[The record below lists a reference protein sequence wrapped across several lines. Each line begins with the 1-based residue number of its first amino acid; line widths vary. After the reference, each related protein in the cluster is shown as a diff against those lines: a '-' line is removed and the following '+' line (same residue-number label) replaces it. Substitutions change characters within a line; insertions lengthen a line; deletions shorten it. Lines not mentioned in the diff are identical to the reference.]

1 MNTRI
6 LILMLLFFTFTA
18 CSHKSAS
25 VKKSIPAM
33 QTIKEIKSIYVIE
46 DTSYHSFIAFD
57 SSFSDKRPIVMIVP
71 EWWGL
76 NDYVK
81 KRAVQL
87 AQLGY
92 LAMAVDMYGEGKTA
106 QSVEDAVRYSSP
118 FYENSIFAK
127 KRFDV
132 ALTEIKKMPE
142 ADTNQIAA
150 IGYCFGGSMVL
161 NFAKM
166 GADLKG
172 VVSFHGGLKGVN
184 AQKELLKAKVLVC
197 HGVDDKFV
205 NAEEVAAF
213 KREMDAIHATYIF
226 KEYKGAT
233 HAFSNPDATEWGKK
247 FKLPI
252 AYNAAADSSSWNEM
266 KVFFKSIFK

>member
-1 MNTRI
+1 MRI
-6 LILMLLFFTFTA
+6 STTALMLLFFSFTA
-18 CSHKSAS
+18 CNHQTASLKKQKSN
-25 VKKSIPAM
+25 M
-33 QTIKEIKSIYVIE
+33 QPIKEINSTYIID
-46 DTSYHSFIAFD
+46 DTAHRSFIAFD
-57 SSFSDKRPIVMIVP
+57 SSFSESRPIVLIIP

-92 LAMAVDMYGEGKTA
+92 LAMVVDMYGEGKTA
-106 QSVEDAVRYSSP
+106 QSVEEAMQYSAP
-118 FYENSIFAK
+118 FYQNSNFAK
-127 KRFDV
+127 KRFDA
-132 ALTEIKKMPE
+132 ALTEIKKFPQ
-142 ADTNQIAA
+142 ADIHQIAA

-166 GADLKG
+166 GSNIKG
-172 VVSFHGGLKGVN
+172 VVSFHGGLKGVR
-184 AQKELLKAKVLVC
+184 AQKDLLKAKILVC
-197 HGVDDKFV
+197 HGAEDKFV
-205 NAEEVAAF
+205 NAGEVAAF
-213 KREMDAIHATYIF
+213 KNELDAIRAEYIF

-247 FKLPI
+247 FNLPI

-266 KVFFKSIFK
+266 KAFFKSIFN